1 MSSIQPIHPAQLL
14 AIDIYAVADTE
25 GPPSDY
31 PYALTGVYGFSR
43 YPFIVPIKT
52 KNTEEIVQELEW
64 IFASHGVPSIL
75 MHDRGK
81 EFEAEVKLLCESL
94 GVTELKTAPKSP
106 HSNGN
111 VERLHRELE
120 AELVRF
126 RAATKTQSPLVWTRY
141 VPAILIKLRST
152 INKSTKFS
160 PYELMGAKSPILTGT
175 VPELDDTQYD
185 FTTEFGTDQ
194 QWENWIKRLQEKRAV
209 ALTNDIE
216 SRDRR
221 VEEMNSNRPATAFQ
235 VGDWVRI
242 AMQNRN
248 KTSAQVSEP
257 YQVIE
262 VPEEGQ
268 TYRVQN
274 PRNGRTRPVGITEM
288 TKTTAPTTAQVN
300 TTAAGQ
306 HQNIPV
312 ALAEISNGDTTTY
325 EVIEYSSNAK
335 AAQKFKQYKNTRPHS
350 QASMAKW
357 VKNFGHDLQSQGN

>member
-1 MSSIQPIHPAQLL
+1 
-14 AIDIYAVADTE
+14 
-25 GPPSDY
+25 
-31 PYALTGVYGFSR
+31 
-43 YPFIVPIKT
+43 
-52 KNTEEIVQELEW
+52 
-64 IFASHGVPSIL
+64 

-126 RAATKTQSPLVWTRY
+126 RAATRTQSPLVWTRY

-175 VPELDDTQYD
+175 VPELEDTQYD
-185 FTTEFGTDQ
+185 FTMEFGTDQ

-357 VKNFGHDLQSQGN
+357 VKTSVTISNPKVIDEFHLTWNPTSKTYVIPRVVRQRNRSITAIQGRKTPAQNTGGNP

>member
-1 MSSIQPIHPAQLL
+1 M
-14 AIDIYAVADTE
+14 
-25 GPPSDY
+25 
-31 PYALTGVYGFSR
+31 
-43 YPFIVPIKT
+43 
-52 KNTEEIVQELEW
+52 
-64 IFASHGVPSIL
+64 
-75 MHDRGK
+75 
-81 EFEAEVKLLCESL
+81 
-94 GVTELKTAPKSP
+94 TELKTAPKSP
-106 HSNGN
+106 HSNGQRGTITPRIGSRTRTIQGSN
-111 VERLHRELE
+111 
-120 AELVRF
+120 
-126 RAATKTQSPLVWTRY
+126 KDQSPLVWTRY

-194 QWENWIKRLQEKRAV
+194 QWENWIKRLQE
-209 ALTNDIE
+209 E
-216 SRDRR
+216 SGGIDQRHRGRDRR

-242 AMQNRN
+242 TMQNRN

-312 ALAEISNGDTTTY
+312 AMAKISNGDTTTY
-325 EVIEYSSNAK
+325 EVIEYSSK
-335 AAQKFKQYKNTRPHS
+335 RKGCTEVKQYKNTRPRRRP
-350 QASMAKW
+350 QMAKW
-357 VKNFGHDLQSQGN
+357 VKTSVTISNPKVIDRISSDMEPDIQNLCHTSRVVRQRNRSITAIQGRKAPAQNTGGNP